1 MCSASASSESMDSAA
16 LQPIADRQAIT
27 DLIYRKRP
35 VNTGL
40 SAAYPLISSV

>member
-1 MCSASASSESMDSAA
+1 MDSAA